1 MSKITNNTTIKD
13 NEMVNNVRGAIG
25 HRSTWMALTYLE
37 GKKAGKAEE
46 AEEFARKAIAKT
58 GERDGEKFRSL
69 CSSENID
76 CKEFADIFLSDTTRK
91 CFEIEFKEMEEDR
104 LDMEFH
110 HCPLLKAWQDLGID
124 DETCSLL
131 CSIAMEGDRGIAR
144 GMGLDFDLRDT
155 IADGK
160 PTCQITFY
168 KKK

>member
-13 NEMVNNVRGAIG
+13 NEMVNAVRGAIG

-37 GKKAGKAEE
+37 AKAAGKEKE

-58 GERDGEKFRSL
+58 GLRDGHTFKAKCTPGEV
-69 CSSENID
+69 N
-76 CKEFADIFLSDTTRK
+76 CKEFADIFLSETTRG
-91 CFEIEFKEMEEDR
+91 CFEIEFKNCTEER

-110 HCPLLKAWQDLGID
+110 HCPLLKAWQDLEID

-131 CSIAMEGDRGIAR
+131 CDIAMEGDRHIAE
-144 GMGLDFDLRDT
+144 GMGLDFELRDT

-160 PTCQITFY
+160 PTCQISFFR
-168 KKK
+168 KK